1 MSETELRL
9 TDINVRFGSRVAAE
23 NVSFE
28 VARGEF
34 LAVLGPSGSGKSTLL
49 KLLGGQQ
56 VPDSGEIVLGGE
68 SIVGLPPNRID
79 CATVFQDYALFPHMT
94 VGQNVEFGLRMRK
107 WKPAARRERARE
119 MLSLLGMSE
128 FEHRPVTRLSGGE
141 RQRVATARALAV
153 SPRLLLMDEP
163 LGALDRLIKLRV
175 QREISALVHKIGVTT
190 VYVTHDQREA
200 LTMAD
205 RVAVMH
211 NGRLEQVAPPVELLR
226 NPANRFVAEFLGGSG
241 NYFEGTVRSEANGDG
256 LITVDSPLGQVR
268 ARPHGIAATVGARL
282 TIHVR
287 PEEVDVVPD
296 STGSWEVENV
306 AYTGEVA
313 EVRAR
318 HDDGQV
324 LMVKQ
329 LGVSRLQPADRVRV
343 VTDDGMPVV
352 IPQPKEASEPV
363 AVR

>member
-1 MSETELRL
+1 MPDPELIVK
-9 TDINVRFGSRVAAE
+9 DINVRFGSRVAAE
-23 NVSFE
+23 NISFE
-28 VARGEF
+28 VPRGEF

-56 VPDSGEIVLGGE
+56 VPDSGDIHLGGE

-94 VGQNVEFGLRMRK
+94 VVQNVEFGLRMRK
-107 WKPAARRERARE
+107 WKPAKRRERARE

-175 QREISALVHKIGVTT
+175 QREISTLVHEIGVTT

-211 NGRLEQVAPPVELLR
+211 NGRLEQIAPPVELLR

-241 NYFEGTVRSEANGDG
+241 NYFQGTVRTEANGDG
-256 LITVDSPLGQVR
+256 LVTVDSPLGEVR
-268 ARPHGIAATVGARL
+268 VRRHGASPSVGTRL

-287 PEEVDVVPD
+287 PEEVDLVKDP
-296 STGSWEVENV
+296 SGTWEVENV

-313 EVRAR
+313 EIRAR
-318 HDDGQV
+318 RSNGEL

-329 LGVSRLQPADRVRV
+329 LGVSALETADRVRV
-343 VTDDGMPVV
+343 VAEDGMPVV
-352 IPQPKEASEPV
+352 IPDSEPV
-363 AVR
+363 REQVENR